1 VSPGRVILVASRLV
15 GGFREDSVNS
25 SNPVFGRDPWGE
37 RRRQQPVGPGYQGGY
52 GYGPGGDPA
61 YGAPGG
67 TIAPPGTR
75 SLAAMTVED
84 VVIRTLGLL
93 AITVAT
99 AAAAWILLPSGALAN
114 FALIG
119 AVVVGLVLGLV
130 ISFARITN
138 PALIIAYAI
147 VEGVLLGLFSRVFEN
162 LYSGIVLQAIVC
174 TLAVFGGMTLL
185 YRFRILRATPRFV
198 RWVTGAVIGVAV
210 LMVVNLGLSL
220 FGVNGGNGLGL
231 RQYDPTQPAGWL
243 PIVFSLI
250 CIGLAALTFILD
262 FAVVEDGVARGVER
276 RFAWYASFGI
286 LVGLIWLYLELLR
299 FLGYARR

>member
-1 VSPGRVILVASRLV
+1 M
-15 GGFREDSVNS
+15 NS

-37 RRRQQPVGPGYQGGY
+37 NRGRGRARDRQQPVGYGGSSPY
-52 GYGPGGDPA
+52 GYGPAGDPT
-61 YGAPGG
+61 YGDPDYGVIAHPG
-67 TIAPPGTR
+67 PR

-84 VVIRTLGLL
+84 VVVRTLGLL
-93 AITVAT
+93 AITVAA
-99 AAAAWILLPSGALAN
+99 AAAAWILLPAGALAN

-119 AVVVGLVLGLV
+119 AVVIGLVLGLV
-130 ISFARITN
+130 ISLGRITN
-138 PALIIAYAI
+138 PVAIIGYAV

-185 YRFRILRATPRFV
+185 YRFRILRATPGFV
-198 RWVTGAVIGVAV
+198 RWVTGAVIGVGV
-210 LMVVNLGLSL
+210 LMLVNFGLSI

-231 RQYDPTQPAGWL
+231 REYDPTAKAGWL

-250 CIGLAALTFILD
+250 CVGLAALTFILD
-262 FAVVEDGVARGVER
+262 FAVVEDGVARGVDR

-299 FLGYARR
+299 LLGYARR